1 MLQPLL
7 LISGLSH
14 SSPVCSWPSLARF
27 ILSPSFLWSSL
38 PASLPSLLP
47 STSSSFSLCPSG
59 KSMSWSCRAH
69 ATPASGTGTTSALP
83 MCSTCSRSLVL
94 AGRLP
99 SLPLSCCSSAP
110 GHLPLAPP
118 ASACLTHPLS
128 APGLSLLLARPQLPS
143 WHRARPHLTLLPSLF
158 ALWYCCL
165 PGLCW
170 LFGHENKHSQPCFL
184 CLSSLS
190 LWTWFAFGVRGVGW
204 FISSVGPA
212 SMGLS
217 GWGYPAKGAP
227 AIRRTLTSGPRSE
240 SPASPPSPVRQ
251 TSQLEPGQEKLPY
264 PSLPWGDLDPLLSC
278 TQASLM
284 GPAGPKLGGG
294 AMPGASAVQGLE

>member
-1 MLQPLL
+1 
-7 LISGLSH
+7 
-14 SSPVCSWPSLARF
+14 
-27 ILSPSFLWSSL
+27 
-38 PASLPSLLP
+38 
-47 STSSSFSLCPSG
+47 
-59 KSMSWSCRAH
+59 MSWSCRAH

-118 ASACLTHPLS
+118 ASARLTHPFS
-128 APGLSLLLARPQLPS
+128 APGLSLLLSWPQLPP
-143 WHRARPHLTLLPSLF
+143 WHRARLHLTPLPSLF

-184 CLSSLS
+184 CLCSLS
-190 LWTWFAFGVRGVGW
+190 LWTWFAFGVRGVRW
-204 FISSVGPA
+204 FRSSVGPA

-217 GWGYPAKGAP
+217 GWGYSAKGPP
-227 AIRRTLTSGPRSE
+227 AIRRTLASGPRSE

-264 PSLPWGDLDPLLSC
+264 PSLPWGDLESSAVMHPGISHG
-278 TQASLM
+278 ASRT
-284 GPAGPKLGGG
+284 KLGGG